1 MRKTAGFIF
10 LGFTLLAAARPA
22 PAEAQSPA
30 EKAFQE
36 IKILIFDEKWTEAEA
51 RLNDLLSRS
60 PEGSLAAQALFYKAR
75 CVEEIGGRE
84 REALRT
90 FQQYLGL
97 KDRNRNLAQDA
108 EVSIIDLA
116 LKLYEKGDKGFLG
129 EVENRL
135 GHPDKVVRYYAAV
148 QLSNVKDKKIAE
160 KAVPVL
166 KTIVAGESNAEL
178 RDRAKIALLR
188 VSPDALS
195 QLEDQH
201 APRRARIL
209 HIEIVDEITGKLDA
223 AINIPWALADLALAA
238 IGEEDLESIKAKGY
252 DIPTIIRK
260 LETSGGDL
268 IEVSAEGKRFK
279 IWIR

>member
-1 MRKTAGFIF
+1 MRKSAVFVILGFIV
-10 LGFTLLAAARPA
+10 LAAARPA
-22 PAEAQSPA
+22 PAAAQA
-30 EKAFQE
+30 QNERDFQE
-36 IKILIFDEKWTEAEA
+36 IKVLIFDEKWAEAEV
-51 RLNDLLSRS
+51 RLNDLLARS
-60 PEGSLAAQALFYKAR
+60 PEGPLTAQAIYYKAR

-84 REALRT
+84 GEALRI
-90 FQQYLGL
+90 FKQYLEL

-116 LKLYEKGDKGFLG
+116 LKLYEKGDKGFLR
-129 EVENRL
+129 EVEGRL
-135 GHPDKVVRYYAAV
+135 AHPDKVVRYYAAV
-148 QLSNVKDKKIAE
+148 QLSFVKDKKIAE
-160 KAVPVL
+160 KAIPLL
-166 KTIVAGESNAEL
+166 KSIVTGESNAEL

-209 HIEIVDEITGKLDA
+209 HIEIVDEITGKLEA

-238 IGEEDLESIKAKGY
+238 IDEEDLESIKAKGY